1 MFFHPIFLQIAK
13 HGILRKFILIPIELT
28 RLTMNFLFPTAYAQE
43 AAQPSATYNLI
54 LFGGMIVLFYLILWR
69 PQSKRAKEHK
79 DLISSISK
87 GDEVMTS
94 GGLLGKVVRVDE
106 DYLALEVAEGVEL
119 KMQKSSIA
127 AALPKGTI
135 KQI

>member
-1 MFFHPIFLQIAK
+1 
-13 HGILRKFILIPIELT
+13 
-28 RLTMNFLFPTAYAQE
+28 MNFLFPTAYAQE
-43 AAQPSATYNLI
+43 ASQPSATYNLI

-79 DLISSISK
+79 DLIGSISK

-106 DYLALEVAEGVEL
+106 DYLALEVADGVEL
-119 KMQKSSIA
+119 KMQRSSIA

>member
-1 MFFHPIFLQIAK
+1 
-13 HGILRKFILIPIELT
+13 
-28 RLTMNFLFPTAYAQE
+28 MNLLFPTAYAQE
-43 AAQPSATYNLI
+43 PGQPSVTYNLI

-79 DLISSISK
+79 DLIGSIAK

-94 GGLLGKVVRVDE
+94 GGVLGKVVRVDE
-106 DYLALEVAEGVEL
+106 DYLALEVADGVEL
-119 KMQKSSIA
+119 KLQKSSIA